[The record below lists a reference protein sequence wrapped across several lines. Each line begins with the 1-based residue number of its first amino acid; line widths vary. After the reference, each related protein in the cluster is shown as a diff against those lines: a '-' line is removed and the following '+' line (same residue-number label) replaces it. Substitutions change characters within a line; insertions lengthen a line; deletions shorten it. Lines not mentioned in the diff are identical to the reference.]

1 MASSW
6 KNGIRQNS
14 DGSWSARAENGW
26 RTREDGSRRRERPVL
41 GPFPTKAKARQAL
54 QDHAAKL
61 RSPDYIAPH
70 RLTCGEWA
78 REYVQGKVDVG
89 KARSYVVDLEGTL
102 RVWWAG
108 FADVALQELQDTHL
122 EDMKRGLAAKRVH
135 RGGKLV
141 PLSHRQQQ
149 KVWNATVAC
158 LRAAVRKKK
167 ISWNPADACDPPA
180 APVFDPDAEE
190 DRREWEPEIVEAF
203 TAFASPTDA
212 VSDDEF
218 AMRTA
223 VCLNFEL
230 GLRPGELAALRWAD
244 RTGDAIRI
252 RRSNSMVGGRGE
264 TDLKDVKTGHGRR
277 DVGMSPRAVSLW
289 NGLQA
294 RQRVVGLDGF
304 CFSPV
309 GPAAPV
315 RIIHCFERLRDE
327 FLAQNPGVDRI
338 TFYGTRHSAISRWVR
353 KGISPEMVHKMA
365 GHGSYGFTVK
375 RYFRPTRTDAEE
387 AARKLG

>member
-1 MASSW
+1 MATSW
-6 KNGIRQNS
+6 KNGIRQNG
-14 DGSWSARAENGW
+14 DGTWSARAENGW
-26 RTREDGSRRRERPVL
+26 RTREDGTRWRDRPVL

-70 RLTCGEWA
+70 ALTCGEW
-78 REYVQGKVDVG
+78 RESYVRSKVDAG
-89 KARSYVVDLEGTL
+89 KARSYTRDLESTL
-102 RVWWAG
+102 RVWWSE
-108 FADVALQELQDTHL
+108 FDSVPLQELQDSHL
-122 EDMKRGLAAKRVH
+122 EDMKRRLAAKRVQ
-135 RGGKLV
+135 RGAETVG
-141 PLSHRQQQ
+141 LSHRQRQ
-149 KVWNATVAC
+149 KVWNATAAC
-158 LRAAVRKKK
+158 LRSAVRRKK
-167 ISWNPADACDPPA
+167 IAWNPADACDPPA
-180 APVFDPDAEE
+180 APAFDPDASE
-190 DRREWEPEIVEAF
+190 DLREWEPAVVEAF
-203 TAFASPTDA
+203 TDYVSPADA
-212 VSDDEF
+212 TTDDEF

-244 RTGDAIRI
+244 RTGDAVRI
-252 RRSNSMVGGRGE
+252 RRSNSMVGGLGE

-277 DVGMSPRAVSLW
+277 DVGMSARAVSLW

-304 CFSPV
+304 LFSPT
-309 GPAAPV
+309 GPCHPQ
-315 RIIHCFERLRDE
+315 RIIDCFEQLRDG
-327 FLAQNPGVDRI
+327 FLANNPGVDRI

-353 KGISPEMVHKMA
+353 KGVSPEMVHKMA
-365 GHGSYGFTVK
+365 GHGSYGFTIK